1 MTIRLANH
9 ADLFAISDIY
19 NHYVVH
25 STATYQLEPE
35 VIATR
40 VKWFETH
47 GAKHPI
53 TVAVVDDAV
62 VGWGSLSRFH
72 PRSAYDGTV
81 ENSVYVHHAHHRRGV
96 GRAILADLIGRA
108 KALGHHTII
117 GLISADQEPSVRLH
131 SAFGFVE
138 AAHLKQVGFKF
149 DRWLDVV
156 YMQLML

>member
-19 NHYVVH
+19 NYYVVH
-25 STATYQLEPE
+25 STATYQLEAE
-35 VIATR
+35 TIAER
-40 VKWFETH
+40 VKWFEMH
-47 GAKHPI
+47 GSKHPV

-72 PRSAYDGTV
+72 PRAAYDGTV
-81 ENSVYVHHAHHRRGV
+81 ENSVYVHHDHHRRGL
-96 GRAILADLIGRA
+96 GRAILADLIERA
-108 KALGHHTII
+108 KLLRHRTII
-117 GLISADQEPSVRLH
+117 GLISADQAPSVQLH
-131 SAFGFVE
+131 SAFGFAE